1 MGWEQ
6 GRPWDSP
13 QVGPTEQE
21 QLMGSWGS
29 WLGCVT
35 TQNFNEECFQSSM
48 QATLNSIGSPVF
60 LYALIPSTKGSYNT
74 TRPSSHHIFLGYFH
88 ILFIV
93 QLQLHTLKKIPH
105 LIPL

>member
-1 MGWEQ
+1 MGC
-6 GRPWDSP
+6 
-13 QVGPTEQE
+13 
-21 QLMGSWGS
+21 WGS
-29 WLGCVT
+29 RLGCVT

-60 LYALIPSTKGSYNT
+60 LYALIPSTIGSYNT
-74 TRPSSHHIFLGYFH
+74 KRPSSRYIFLGYFH

-93 QLQLHTLKKIPH
+93 QLQLHTFKKIPH